1 MSAVSGPG
9 VTSVSATGLLVCA
22 LLVLATIALSRRERL
37 GLERDLVIG
46 AVRTLLQ
53 LLLVGYV
60 LGAIFRL
67 DRALVVLGVLA
78 VMLAVAA
85 RTAARRVPPPL
96 SGIFPITLA
105 ALTASSIVVLLFVT
119 EFVLRVPRW
128 YEPRVVIPLAGMII
142 GNAMNGAALAAERLA
157 GEVRARRAEID
168 ALLALGATSFRA
180 SRSALQASLRA
191 ALIPTVNGLM
201 TVGIVHLPGVMTGQI
216 LGGASPLLAV
226 RLQIVIMYM
235 LTATVAFAS
244 LGTVLL
250 ARRRLFTD
258 AHQLRE
264 LP

>member
-1 MSAVSGPG
+1 MSAPG
-9 VTSVSATGLLVCA
+9 ITSVPVTGLLVCA

-37 GLERDLVIG
+37 GLDRDLVIG
-46 AVRTLLQ
+46 ALRTLIQ

-78 VMLAVAA
+78 LMLGVAA
-85 RTAARRVPPPL
+85 RTASRRVPPSL
-96 SGIFPITLA
+96 SGIFPITLL
-105 ALTASSIVVLLFVT
+105 ALTGSSIAVLVFVT
-119 EFVLRVPRW
+119 QFVLCVPRW

-157 GEVRARRAEID
+157 GEVSARRAEIE
-168 ALLALGATSFRA
+168 ALLALGATAPRA
-180 SRSALQASLRA
+180 ARSAVRASLRA

-201 TVGIVHLPGVMTGQI
+201 TVGLVHLPGVMTGQI
-216 LGGASPLLAV
+216 LGGASPLVAV
-226 RLQIVIMYM
+226 RLQVVIMYM

-244 LGTVLL
+244 LGVVLL
-250 ARRRLFTD
+250 ARRRLFTP

-264 LP
+264 PR

>member
-1 MSAVSGPG
+1 MSAPG
-9 VTSVSATGLLVCA
+9 VPTVSVLGLLLCG
-22 LLVLATIALSRRERL
+22 LLILATIALSRRERL

-46 AVRTLLQ
+46 ALRTLFQ

-85 RTAARRVPPPL
+85 RTASRRVPSSL
-96 SGIFPITLA
+96 AGIFPITLL
-105 ALTASSIVVLLFVT
+105 ALSGSSIAVLLFVT
-119 EFVLRVPRW
+119 EIVLSVPRW

-157 GEVRARRAEID
+157 GETRARRAEIE
-168 ALLALGATSFRA
+168 AFLALGATSSRA
-180 SRSALQASLRA
+180 SRSAVRASLRA

-216 LGGASPLLAV
+216 LGGASPLVAV
-226 RLQIVIMYM
+226 RLQVVIMYM

-250 ARRRLFTD
+250 ARRRLFTA

-264 LP
+264 SP